1 VVRSRNLLALVV
13 GGILFLVLAPG
24 AMSSDL
30 VSQVQSSG
38 QEQSLL
44 RSVNQARARHGAPPL
59 RIATPLQRAARAHSQ
74 AMLRT
79 GTFAHGN
86 WYHRLRRH
94 GARGRTLGET
104 IAWGVGTDGT
114 ADAIVRMWLASPPHR
129 ATLLRR
135 GFRYVGVG
143 VATGTFSGFGGASV
157 ATADFAGR

>member
-1 VVRSRNLLALVV
+1 MVRSRTLLALVV
-13 GGILFLVLAPG
+13 GGILFLVLTPG

-44 RSVNQARARHGAPPL
+44 RSINQARARHGAPPL
-59 RIATPLQRAARAHSQ
+59 RIAAPLQRAARAHSQ
-74 AMLRT
+74 AMLRSGSFT
-79 GTFAHGN
+79 HGN
-86 WYHRLRRH
+86 WYQRLRRH
-94 GARGRTLGET
+94 GVRGRTLGET
-104 IAWGVGTDGT
+104 IGWGVGIDGT
-114 ADAIVRMWLASPPHR
+114 ADAIVGMWLASPPHR

-143 VATGTFSGFGGASV
+143 VATGSFSGFPGASI